1 MPNPSDSNLPRMPP
15 TDEFIRLLIETLET
29 LERPAK
35 AQFLQRFFKSIAHVD
50 LTETQSV
57 EIWEQALLR
66 KHDLAEKGGTQVSL
80 QSALID
86 VLAASN
92 LLRMP
97 ILIEY
102 DELKKLQIN
111 AASDPLTGLY
121 NRRFFDEYFEKEL
134 NRSARY
140 SHHLALV
147 VFDLHRF
154 KEVNDRYGHQQG
166 DVLLQMAAATLQK
179 SMRTSDYAF
188 RIGGDEFAL
197 LLPQSDTEQ
206 ATALSRRLRAT
217 YNSTIEPLRIGAP
230 LALDFGLAVFP
241 EDGEEKDVLIRVADE
256 RLYQFKNVA
265 RGVGIAPPPASAAP
279 VAGGIPDVTGRKTPD
294 SPIPEVGREGLKTN
308 AAAPPR
314 TDRRRWD
321 RVSLSGTHAYALIGE
336 GVDRTARVVDLGYGG
351 VALETSN
358 PEHFEQEFHAVLHV
372 PILPPI
378 RVTLR
383 PIYRLAPVAGHAR
396 VGSAFVT

>member
-1 MPNPSDSNLPRMPP
+1 MPNPSDSNLPRLPL
-15 TDEFIRLLIETLET
+15 TDDFMRLLIETLDT

-50 LTETQSV
+50 LNETQSI

-66 KHDLAEKGGTQVSL
+66 KHDLAEKAGTQVSL

-86 VLAASN
+86 VLSASSM
-92 LLRMP
+92 LRMP

-134 NRSARY
+134 KRSARY

-166 DVLLQMAAATLQK
+166 DVLLQMAAAALQK

-217 YNSTIEPLRIGAP
+217 YRSTIEPLQIGAS
-230 LALDFGLAVFP
+230 LALDFGLAVYP
-241 EDGEEKDVLIRVADE
+241 EDGQEKDILIRVADE
-256 RLYQFKNVA
+256 RLYQFKNVS
-265 RGVGIAPPPASAAP
+265 RAADVAKTVPTVSIPP
-279 VAGGIPDVTGRKTPD
+279 VAGAVPGDAVRKAAD
-294 SPIPEVGREGLKTN
+294 SPVQDADREGPRIRD
-308 AAAPPR
+308 ASPPR

-336 GVDRTARVVDLGYGG
+336 GGGPHSPRGRPGLRWCGARNN
-351 VALETSN
+351 E
-358 PEHFEQEFHAVLHV
+358 P
-372 PILPPI
+372 
-378 RVTLR
+378 
-383 PIYRLAPVAGHAR
+383 
-396 VGSAFVT
+396 